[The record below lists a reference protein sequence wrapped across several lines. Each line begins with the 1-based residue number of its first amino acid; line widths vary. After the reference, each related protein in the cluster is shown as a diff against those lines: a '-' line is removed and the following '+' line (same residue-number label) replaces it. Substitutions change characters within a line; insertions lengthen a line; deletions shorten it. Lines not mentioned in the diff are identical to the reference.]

1 MTSTGNKK
9 ALDIDNY
16 TTQTNNF
23 GNSRRIVK
31 NSASTGNLLQP
42 LVRPNTNQDVARKRF
57 RNESE

>member
-16 TTQTNNF
+16 TTQNNF

-42 LVRPNTNQDVARKRF
+42 MVRPNTNQDVARKRF